1 MDCRYTGGL
10 PKNFL
15 QPCLLLLLKE
25 EPGYGYDLVTRLK
38 ELGIDDDSAAV
49 YRALRALEEKSAVY
63 SYWNTSS
70 AGPARRMYRLTP
82 SGDQM
87 LEDSVQAFADTHSAI
102 ERYLCRHTLAQAR
115 ALEAEQNS
123 EENQSNGAEP
133 ASAGRRSPM
142 WTGVRRSPR

>member
-49 YRALRALEEKSAVY
+49 YQALRALEEKDAVY

-82 SGDQM
+82 TGDQM
-87 LEDSVQAFADTHSAI
+87 LEASVQAFADTHSAI

-115 ALEAEQNS
+115 AREAERAGQ
-123 EENQSNGAEP
+123 P
-133 ASAGRRSPM
+133 SAADNTAAVRRNPL
-142 WTGVRRSPR
+142 WTGVRRTSR

>member
-1 MDCRYTGGL
+1 MDCRYPGGL

-70 AGPARRMYRLTP
+70 TGPARRMYRLTP
-82 SGDQM
+82 AGDEM
-87 LEDSVQAFADTHSAI
+87 LEASVHAFADTHAAI

-115 ALEAEQNS
+115 KVENAE
-123 EENQSNGAEP
+123 SNGSSVVA
-133 ASAGRRSPM
+133 ALRRS
-142 WTGVRRSPR
+142 TR

>member
-1 MDCRYTGGL
+1 MDCRYSGGL

-38 ELGIDDDSAAV
+38 ALGIDDDSAAV

-70 AGPARRMYRLTP
+70 TGPARRMYRLTP
-82 SGDQM
+82 SGDEM
-87 LEDSVQAFADTHSAI
+87 LEASVKAFADTHLAI

-115 ALEAEQNS
+115 TRTEEEEAAAEAVAPVKKSSPVVEAL
-123 EENQSNGAEP
+123 
-133 ASAGRRSPM
+133 RRVS
-142 WTGVRRSPR
+142 R

>member
-1 MDCRYTGGL
+1 MDCRYSGGL

-38 ELGIDDDSAAV
+38 ALGIDDDSAAV
-49 YRALRALEEKSAVY
+49 YRALRGLEEKGAVY

-70 AGPARRMYRLTP
+70 TGPARRMYRLTP
-82 SGDQM
+82 AGDEM
-87 LEDSVQAFADTHSAI
+87 LEASVKAFADTHLAI

-115 ALEAEQNS
+115 ARKEEEAA
-123 EENQSNGAEP
+123 AEAAP
-133 ASAGRRSPM
+133 PVEKTAPVAETFRRVS
-142 WTGVRRSPR
+142 R

>member
-1 MDCRYTGGL
+1 MDCRYSGGL

-38 ELGIDDDSAAV
+38 ALGIDDDSAAV

-70 AGPARRMYRLTP
+70 TGPARRMYRLTP
-82 SGDQM
+82 KGDEM
-87 LEDSVQAFADTHSAI
+87 LEASVKAFADTHLAI

-115 ALEAEQNS
+115 ARAEEAA
-123 EENQSNGAEP
+123 AEVTP
-133 ASAGRRSPM
+133 PVKKSAPVVDTLRRVS
-142 WTGVRRSPR
+142 R